1 MLTIN
6 IKGDIISNDD
16 KWIYDWFEMDATCP
30 RDVTDILNSAAV
42 DEEIEVLVNSG
53 GGSVMAGQ
61 EIYSALKQ
69 KKNVVIKIQSMAV
82 KA

>member
-6 IKGDIISNDD
+6 IKGDIICNDD

-61 EIYSALKQ
+61 KYTAPLSRRK
-69 KKNVVIKIQSMAV
+69 M
-82 KA
+82 